1 MANLRHQKRLAAAV
15 MKCGKRRVFLDP
27 NEASEIALATTRRS
41 IKKLVKDGLVMKK
54 AVQVHS
60 RARARLYK
68 IAKRRGRH
76 TGTGKRRG
84 ARDARM
90 PVKILWIR
98 RQRSLRRLLRK
109 YRKGGKIDKS
119 LYHQFYLNSKGNQY
133 KNKRVLIEAI
143 HRERN
148 EKQRAEQLEVQMQAR
163 RQKNTEMRKRRADK
177 KEKAEALPAPAQA
190 QAPTTTKKAK

>member
-1 MANLRHQKRLAAAV
+1 MANLRHQKRLAASV
-15 MKCGKRRVFLDP
+15 LKCGKRRVFLDP

-41 IKKLVKDGLVMKK
+41 IKKLYKDGIIMKK
-54 AVQVHS
+54 TVQVHS
-60 RARARLYK
+60 RARARIYK

-76 TGTGKRRG
+76 SGVGKRRG
-84 ARDARM
+84 ARGARL
-90 PVKILWIR
+90 PVKVLWMR

-109 YRKGGKIDKS
+109 YRKAGKIDKS

-148 EKQRAEQLEVQMQAR
+148 EKQRAEQLEAQNQAR
-163 RQKNTEMRKRRADK
+163 RDKNLEQRKKRLLK
-177 KEKAEALPAPAQA
+177 KEKAENPTPAQTTA
-190 QAPTTTKKAK
+190 APTNTKKAK